1 MLSYNDQLPCVFYRN
16 EYLLGRKKLT
26 QYNYPYARQFLYV
39 FLDEAGDFGFHTNG
53 SKYLCGCWR
62 ITWMFV
68 GLFVIFCLGVFGV
81 FEPDLKELHKQ
92 NQSRPRLEPKEELPV
107 KMIMSGF
114 GCEDRLLVLTLGTM
128 KDDLKAAMWLRAEKE
143 QGNCIEFKAGETLYV
158 DGAPLNPR

>member
-1 MLSYNDQLPCVFYRN
+1 
-16 EYLLGRKKLT
+16 
-26 QYNYPYARQFLYV
+26 
-39 FLDEAGDFGFHTNG
+39 
-53 SKYLCGCWR
+53 
-62 ITWMFV
+62 MFV

-92 NQSRPRLEPKEELPV
+92 NQSRPRPEPKEELPV

-143 QGNCIEFKAGETLYV
+143 QGNCIEFKAGETVYV
-158 DGAPLNPR
+158 DGAPLKIRDSLFQVRPNHCAGFPANGCKKLYWTAPGLFGMKF

>member
-1 MLSYNDQLPCVFYRN
+1 MSWKSI
-16 EYLLGRKKLT
+16 GKI
-26 QYNYPYARQFLYV
+26 
-39 FLDEAGDFGFHTNG
+39 
-53 SKYLCGCWR
+53 

-92 NQSRPRLEPKEELPV
+92 NQSRPRPEPKEELPV

-143 QGNCIEFKAGETLYV
+143 QGNCIEFKAGETVYV
-158 DGAPLNPR
+158 DGAPMKIRDSLVQVRPNHCAGFPANGCKKKYWTALFGMKF